1 MRESIFVTP
10 SYTCTQHKIEVL
22 CSTVLSSMTSR
33 TPKDCFKG
41 LRTTYNSVLKAVA
54 SNNIVAMI
62 ISGSPFYYMLGYGIY
77 YSRVAGGQ
85 PLLLSANWGFMTIL
99 VLAWIIASV
108 SIWKIMPN
116 LLTFSIFVYTSIGHW
131 CLISLFV
138 FLCYLM
144 YYTPIGSTA
153 SLLSALMPPI
163 LLLLLSGDVLRSVR
177 TRLYALIDGSK
188 PAADISTVDT
198 TVIAV

>member
-1 MRESIFVTP
+1 MTSDYNLQNNTVASTAKLNP
-10 SYTCTQHKIEVL
+10 L
-22 CSTVLSSMTSR
+22 CSDILFAMTSR
-33 TPKDCFKG
+33 LPKDCFKG

-54 SNNIVAMI
+54 SHNIVAMI
-62 ISGSPFYYMLGYGIY
+62 VAGSPFYYMLGYGIY

-99 VLAWIIASV
+99 ILGWLIACI

-116 LLTFSIFVYTSIGHW
+116 LLTFSIFLYTSIGHW

-138 FLCYLM
+138 FLCYIM
-144 YYTPIGSTA
+144 YYTHIGSTA

-163 LLLLLSGDVLRSVR
+163 LLLLLSADILRSVR
-177 TRLYALIDGSK
+177 TRLYAVINTPRPTIEIPEID
-188 PAADISTVDT
+188 AAQVSV
-198 TVIAV
+198 